1 MQELF
6 NEYLTEIITGTLS
19 IIITGISLV
28 ITIIKTRQKEI
39 ENKVNK
45 VDLRT
50 NLRQYFVF
58 INGKKWYL
66 NEIDIYKDD
75 KMIYSNNNDED
86 DYKGETNV

>member
-6 NEYLTEIITGTLS
+6 SEYLTEIITGALS
-19 IIITGISLV
+19 IIITAISLV

-45 VDLRT
+45 VDLRS

-66 NEIDIYKDD
+66 SEIDIYKDN

-86 DYKGETNV
+86 DYKGDANV